1 MFHHLLYPSTLKGKI
16 LHSSLILY
24 LCTSLIG
31 CATPQQPTV
40 KPPTAVARAME
51 TRSFSKDMKTVL
63 KASINALQDMDY
75 TIDVLNSDIGLIT
88 ASRTTEKGQ
97 APLSADNSSNNNQL
111 SGLGKLLPIVFI
123 AGAAII
129 LFNLIFGGDDDDDD
143 GDKRRDR
150 DGPTIHLD
158 SGGSNSDS
166 SPVGPRIFRYKVTIN
181 LNDLNDM
188 LSCAN
193 CNRAY
198 VIRDNIPLMFLPND
212 WDIIKLSYHKL
223 DGNAISD
230 TMIKPSLS
238 TKRGTNSGTFCYL
251 MKASS
256 AQTLKSILVPYNGRR
271 SMDVLLR
278 ESFSRF
284 HPYLTIKVLA
294 REERFRY
301 SIRKDLNLKGQ
312 KDIT

>member
-1 MFHHLLYPSTLKGKI
+1 MFHNLLYPSTLQGKT
-16 LHSSLILY
+16 LHSALILY

-31 CATPQQPTV
+31 CSAPQQPTV
-40 KPPTAVARAME
+40 KPPTTVARAME

-129 LFNLIFGGDDDDDD
+129 LFNLIFGGGDDDDD

-166 SPVGPRIFRYKVTIN
+166 GPVGPRILRYKVTIN
-181 LNDLNDM
+181 LNDLNADKTKVRV
-188 LSCAN
+188 SAN
-193 CNRAY
+193 GE
-198 VIRDNIPLMFLPND
+198 IEQ
-212 WDIIKLSYHKL
+212 
-223 DGNAISD
+223 DGKI
-230 TMIKPSLS
+230 LS
-238 TKRGTNSGTFCYL
+238 TGGIPEPEFFRQFFANVN
-251 MKASS
+251 KALFLED
-256 AQTLKSILVPYNGRR
+256 Q
-271 SMDVLLR
+271 
-278 ESFSRF
+278 
-284 HPYLTIKVLA
+284 
-294 REERFRY
+294 
-301 SIRKDLNLKGQ
+301 GQ
-312 KDIT
+312 

>member
-1 MFHHLLYPSTLKGKI
+1 MFHNLLYPSTLQGKT
-16 LHSSLILY
+16 LHSALILY

-31 CATPQQPTV
+31 CSAPQQPTV
-40 KPPTAVARAME
+40 KPPTTVARAME
-51 TRSFSKDMKTVL
+51 TRSFPKDMKTVL

-129 LFNLIFGGDDDDDD
+129 LFNLIFGDDDD

-166 SPVGPRIFRYKVTIN
+166 GPVGPRILRYKVTIN
-181 LNDLNDM
+181 LNDLNADKTKVRV
-188 LSCAN
+188 SASGE
-193 CNRAY
+193 
-198 VIRDNIPLMFLPND
+198 IEQ
-212 WDIIKLSYHKL
+212 
-223 DGNAISD
+223 DGKI
-230 TMIKPSLS
+230 LS
-238 TKRGTNSGTFCYL
+238 TGGIHEPEFFRQFFANVN
-251 MKASS
+251 KALFLED
-256 AQTLKSILVPYNGRR
+256 Q
-271 SMDVLLR
+271 
-278 ESFSRF
+278 
-284 HPYLTIKVLA
+284 
-294 REERFRY
+294 
-301 SIRKDLNLKGQ
+301 GQ
-312 KDIT
+312 

>member
-1 MFHHLLYPSTLKGKI
+1 MFHQLLYPSTLQGKT
-16 LHSSLILY
+16 LHSALILY

-31 CATPQQPTV
+31 CSAPQQPTV
-40 KPPTAVARAME
+40 KPPTTVARAME

-111 SGLGKLLPIVFI
+111 FGLGKLLPIVFI

-129 LFNLIFGGDDDDDD
+129 LFNLIFGDDDDD

-166 SPVGPRIFRYKVTIN
+166 GPVGPRILRYKVTIN
-181 LNDLNDM
+181 LNDLNADKTKVRV
-188 LSCAN
+188 SASGE
-193 CNRAY
+193 
-198 VIRDNIPLMFLPND
+198 IEQ
-212 WDIIKLSYHKL
+212 
-223 DGNAISD
+223 DGKI
-230 TMIKPSLS
+230 LS
-238 TKRGTNSGTFCYL
+238 TGGIHELEFFRQFFANVN
-251 MKASS
+251 KALFLED
-256 AQTLKSILVPYNGRR
+256 Q
-271 SMDVLLR
+271 
-278 ESFSRF
+278 
-284 HPYLTIKVLA
+284 
-294 REERFRY
+294 
-301 SIRKDLNLKGQ
+301 GQ
-312 KDIT
+312 

>member
-1 MFHHLLYPSTLKGKI
+1 MFHNLLYPSTLQGKT
-16 LHSSLILY
+16 LHSALILY

-31 CATPQQPTV
+31 CSAPQQPTV
-40 KPPTAVARAME
+40 KPPTTVARAME

-88 ASRTTEKGQ
+88 ASRNTEKGQ

-129 LFNLIFGGDDDDDD
+129 LFNLIFGDDDDD

-166 SPVGPRIFRYKVTIN
+166 GPVGPRILRYKVTIN
-181 LNDLNDM
+181 LNDLNADKTKVRV
-188 LSCAN
+188 SASGE
-193 CNRAY
+193 
-198 VIRDNIPLMFLPND
+198 IEQ
-212 WDIIKLSYHKL
+212 
-223 DGNAISD
+223 DGKI
-230 TMIKPSLS
+230 LS
-238 TKRGTNSGTFCYL
+238 TGGIHELEFFRQFFANVN
-251 MKASS
+251 KALFLED
-256 AQTLKSILVPYNGRR
+256 Q
-271 SMDVLLR
+271 
-278 ESFSRF
+278 
-284 HPYLTIKVLA
+284 
-294 REERFRY
+294 
-301 SIRKDLNLKGQ
+301 GQ
-312 KDIT
+312 